1 MVGNDVVDLEDS
13 ETVSGAT
20 HPRFD
25 ERVFADEEIA
35 CLRRSGAPERLR
47 WVLWAAKESAYK
59 VAKKL
64 DPRTIFAP
72 RRFVVELDAANLG
85 SVRVGGRRFSIVA
98 SVERAVCHVIACTE
112 LPRGMIVVSGLRRL
126 VGDARDPL
134 RPRSIARRFT
144 IDEMT
149 PWLGARVGDLELVS
163 ENRVPCFRLSGR
175 PVPADVSLS
184 HHGRFVAFACAVD
197 GVSVRASA

>member
-1 MVGNDVVDLEDS
+1 MLGNDVVDLADAA
-13 ETVSGAT
+13 GR
-20 HPRFD
+20 HPRFTA
-25 ERVFADEEIA
+25 RVFTPAERALMDADPVL
-35 CLRRSGAPERLR
+35 CG
-47 WVLWAAKESAYK
+47 VLWAAKESAYK

-126 VGDARDPL
+126 VGDAREPL
-134 RPRSIARRFT
+134 RPGSIARRFT

-149 PWLGARVGDLELVS
+149 PWLGARAGDLELVS

-175 PVPADVSLS
+175 PVPTDVSLS

>member
-1 MVGNDVVDLEDS
+1 MDLEDS
-13 ETVSGAT
+13 ETVPGAT

-25 ERVFADEEIA
+25 ERVFATEEIE
-35 CLRRSGAPERLR
+35 CLRRSRSPERLR
-47 WVLWAAKESAYK
+47 WILWAAKESAYK

-64 DPRTIFAP
+64 DPRTIFSP
-72 RRFVVELDAANLG
+72 RRFVVELETANLG
-85 SVRVGGRRFSIVA
+85 SVRIGGRRFSIVA

-126 VGDARDPL
+126 VGDAGEPL
-134 RPRSIARRFT
+134 RPGSIARRFT

-163 ENRVPCFRLSGR
+163 EDRVPRLRLSGR
-175 PVPADVSLS
+175 PAPADVSLS